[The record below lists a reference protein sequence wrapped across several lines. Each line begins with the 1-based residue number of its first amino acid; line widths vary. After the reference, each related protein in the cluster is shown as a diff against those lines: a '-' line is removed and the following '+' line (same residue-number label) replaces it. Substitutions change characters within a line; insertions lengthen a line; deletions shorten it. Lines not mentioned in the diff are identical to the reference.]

1 MTVLYKKKVHAYVT
15 REKEGAMQL
24 LVFKHRDTPEAG
36 IQVPGGTVDE
46 GETLEAAILRE
57 VQEESGLRHLCI
69 ERFLA
74 DYIIHVKEKKEY
86 QKRHFF
92 HVTLLTDVKDS
103 WEHIVS
109 AGEEDEGLVFCYE
122 WIDIAKYPELAGKQ
136 GEFLHLLDEVYAQ

>member
-74 DYIIHVKEKKEY
+74 DYIIHVREKKEY
-86 QKRHFF
+86 EKRHFF
-92 HVTLLTDVKDS
+92 HVTLLTDVKNR

>member
-15 REKEGAMQL
+15 REKEGVMQL
-24 LVFKHRDTPEAG
+24 LVFKHRDISEAG

-74 DYIIHVKEKKEY
+74 DYIIHVREKKEY
-86 QKRHFF
+86 EKRHFF
-92 HVTLLTDVKDS
+92 HVTLLTDVKDR

>member
-15 REKEGAMQL
+15 REKEGVMQL
-24 LVFKHRDTPEAG
+24 LVFKHRDIPEAG

-109 AGEEDEGLVFCYE
+109 AGEEDEGLVFSYE

>member
-1 MTVLYKKKVHAYVT
+1 MTMLYKKKVHAYIT
-15 REKEGAMQL
+15 REKEGGMQL
-24 LVFKHRDTPEAG
+24 LVFKHRDIHEAG

-74 DYIIHVKEKKEY
+74 DYIIHMKEKQEY
-86 QKRHFF
+86 EKRHFF
-92 HVTLLTDVKDS
+92 HVTLLTDVKDT

-109 AGEEDEGLVFCYE
+109 AGEEDKGLVFCYE
-122 WIDIAKYPELAGKQ
+122 WINIAKCPELAGKQ

>member
-1 MTVLYKKKVHAYVT
+1 MTMLYKKKVYAYIT
-15 REKEGAMQL
+15 REKEGVMQL
-24 LVFKHRDTPEAG
+24 LVFKHRDIHEAG

-74 DYIIHVKEKKEY
+74 DYIIHVKEKQEY
-86 QKRHFF
+86 EKRHFF
-92 HVTLLTDVKDS
+92 HVTLLTDVKDT

-109 AGEEDEGLVFCYE
+109 AGEKDQGLAFSYE
-122 WIDIAKYPELAGKQ
+122 WVNIAKCPELAGKQ
-136 GEFLHLLDEVYAQ
+136 GEFLHLLDEIYVK

>member
-1 MTVLYKKKVHAYVT
+1 MTGLYKKKVHAYVT
-15 REKEGAMQL
+15 REKEGVMQL
-24 LVFKHRDTPEAG
+24 LVFKHRDIPEAG
-36 IQVPGGTVDE
+36 IQVPGGTVEE

-74 DYIIHVKEKKEY
+74 DYIILVKEKKEY

-92 HVTLLTDVKDS
+92 HVTLLTDVKDD

-109 AGEEDEGLVFCYE
+109 AGEGDQGLAFCYE
-122 WIDIAKYPELAGKQ
+122 WIDIAKCPALAGKQ
-136 GEFLHLLDEVYAQ
+136 GEFLHWLDEVYAK

>member
-74 DYIIHVKEKKEY
+74 DYIIHVREKKEY
-86 QKRHFF
+86 EKRHFF
-92 HVTLLTDVKDS
+92 HVTLLTDVKDR

-136 GEFLHLLDEVYAQ
+136 GEFLHLLDEVYVQ

>member
-86 QKRHFF
+86 QKCHFF

>member
-1 MTVLYKKKVHAYVT
+1 MTMLYKKKVHAYIT
-15 REKEGAMQL
+15 REKEGVMQL
-24 LVFKHRDTPEAG
+24 LVFKHRDIHEAG

-74 DYIIHVKEKKEY
+74 DYIIHMKEKQEY
-86 QKRHFF
+86 EKRHFF
-92 HVTLLTDVKDS
+92 HVTLLTDVKDT

-109 AGEEDEGLVFCYE
+109 AGEKDQGLAFSYE
-122 WIDIAKYPELAGKQ
+122 WVNIAKCPELAGKQ

>member
-15 REKEGAMQL
+15 REKEGIMQL
-24 LVFKHRDTPEAG
+24 LVFKHRDIPEAG

-46 GETLEAAILRE
+46 GETLTAAILRE
-57 VQEESGLRHLCI
+57 VQEESGLCHLYI

-74 DYIIHVKEKKEY
+74 DYIIYVKEKKEY

-92 HVTLLTDVKDS
+92 HVSLVTDVKDT

-109 AGEEDEGLVFCYE
+109 DGEEDKGLAFCYE
-122 WIDIAKYPELAGKQ
+122 WVDIAKCPELAGKQ
-136 GEFLHLLDEVYAQ
+136 GEFLHLLDEIYVK

>member
-46 GETLEAAILRE
+46 GETLKAAILRE

-74 DYIIHVKEKKEY
+74 DYIIHVREKRNMKNAIS
-86 QKRHFF
+86 F
-92 HVTLLTDVKDS
+92 T
-103 WEHIVS
+103 
-109 AGEEDEGLVFCYE
+109 
-122 WIDIAKYPELAGKQ
+122 
-136 GEFLHLLDEVYAQ
+136 

>member
-1 MTVLYKKKVHAYVT
+1 MTMLYKKKVHAYIT
-15 REKEGAMQL
+15 REKEGVMQL
-24 LVFKHRDTPEAG
+24 LVFKHRDIHEAG

-74 DYIIHVKEKKEY
+74 DYIIHVKEKQEY
-86 QKRHFF
+86 EKRHFF
-92 HVTLLTDVKDS
+92 HVTLLTDVKDT

-109 AGEEDEGLVFCYE
+109 AGEKDQSLAFSYE
-122 WIDIAKYPELAGKQ
+122 WVNIAKCPELAGKQ
-136 GEFLHLLDEVYAQ
+136 GEFLHLLDKIYVK

>member
-1 MTVLYKKKVHAYVT
+1 MTMLYKKKVHAYIT
-15 REKEGAMQL
+15 REQEGVMQL
-24 LVFKHRDTPEAG
+24 LVFKHRDIHEAG

-74 DYIIHVKEKKEY
+74 DYIIHMKEKQEY
-86 QKRHFF
+86 EKRHFF
-92 HVTLLTDVKDS
+92 HVTLLTDVKDT

-109 AGEEDEGLVFCYE
+109 AGEEDKGLVFCYV
-122 WIDIAKYPELAGKQ
+122 WVDIAKCPELAGKQ

>member
-1 MTVLYKKKVHAYVT
+1 MTMLYKKKVHAYIT
-15 REKEGAMQL
+15 REKEGFMQL
-24 LVFKHRDTPEAG
+24 LVFKHRDIHEAG

-74 DYIIHVKEKKEY
+74 DYIIHVKEKQEY
-86 QKRHFF
+86 EKRHFF
-92 HVTLLTDVKDS
+92 HVTLLTDVKDT

-109 AGEEDEGLVFCYE
+109 AGEKDQGLAFSYE
-122 WIDIAKYPELAGKQ
+122 WVNIAKCPELAGKQ
-136 GEFLHLLDEVYAQ
+136 GEFLHLLDEIYVK